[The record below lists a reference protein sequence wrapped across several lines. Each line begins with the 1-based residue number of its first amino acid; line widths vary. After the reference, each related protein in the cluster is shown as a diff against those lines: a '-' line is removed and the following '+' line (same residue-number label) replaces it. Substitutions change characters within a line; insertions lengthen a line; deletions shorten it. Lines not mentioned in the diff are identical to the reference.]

1 MNAAQREVAA
11 LAGARGQRAG
21 LSAEAAVA
29 AHYRRGG
36 CPVIA
41 RRWRGAGGEIDLIA
55 RDGPTL
61 VFVEVKKSRDFARAA
76 SRVTARQITRI
87 FAAAA
92 EFLAGQP
99 DGQDSDVRLDV
110 ALVNASGEISVMHN
124 AFGP

>member
-1 MNAAQREVAA
+1 MTAAHGANAA
-11 LAGARGQRAG
+11 LAGARGHCAG
-21 LSAEAAVA
+21 LAAEAAVA
-29 AHYRRGG
+29 AHYQRGG
-36 CPVIA
+36 CPVVA

-55 RDGPTL
+55 RDGRTL

-76 SRVTARQITRI
+76 TRVTARQIARI
-87 FAAAA
+87 FASAS

-99 DGQDSDVRLDV
+99 DGQDSDVRLDL